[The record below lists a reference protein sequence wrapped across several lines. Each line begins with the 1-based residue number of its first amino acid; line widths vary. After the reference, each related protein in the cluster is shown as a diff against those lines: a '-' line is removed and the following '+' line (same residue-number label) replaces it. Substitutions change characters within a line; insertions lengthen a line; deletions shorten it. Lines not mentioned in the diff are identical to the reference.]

1 VSDPSDDAVHEARRR
16 SFDAIAD
23 TYDEVRPGYPAA
35 VFDALV
41 ASVAPPARVLEI
53 GAGTGQATG
62 ALLGRGYQVVAIEPG
77 RNLAARLAAKLGH
90 RALTVRAERL
100 EDWEVEHAA
109 FDLAAAFG
117 SFHWVDRAAAYRIIA
132 TALRPGGWLALAWNE
147 RLDDIVPGSFEDAVQ
162 PVYRRW
168 APSLAHAEQ
177 TPTHDWRPS
186 IAASGLFGEAK
197 RLSFPWSRRLDTA
210 TYLRLLDTYSNH
222 RLLAGRERGA
232 LHAAIAA
239 LIEERFDGEVLE
251 ERETV
256 LYLAPLR
263 HTNPPPRSG

>member
-1 VSDPSDDAVHEARRR
+1 MSDPDGAAAHEARRR

-23 TYDEVRPGYPAA
+23 TYDEVRPGYPSA
-35 VFDALV
+35 VFDELAARV
-41 ASVAPPARVLEI
+41 AAPARVLEI

-62 ALLGRGYQVVAIEPG
+62 PLLGRGYEVVAIEPG
-77 RNLAARLAAKLGH
+77 RNLAAHLVAKLTD

-100 EDWEVEHAA
+100 EDWKVEPAA

-117 SFHWVDRAAAYRIIA
+117 SFHWVDQTAAYRIIA
-132 TALRPGGWLALAWNE
+132 TALRGGGWLALAWNE
-147 RLDDIVPGSFEDAVQ
+147 GLEATRGSFEDAVQ
-162 PVYRRW
+162 PVYRQL

-177 TPTHDWRPS
+177 RHTVDWRPS
-186 IAASGLFGEAK
+186 IAATGLFGEAK

-222 RLLAGRERGA
+222 RLLGGSEREA
-232 LHAAIAA
+232 LHAAIAV
-239 LIEERFDGEVLE
+239 LIDDHFDGAVVE

-256 LYLAPLR
+256 LYLAPR
-263 HTNPPPRSG
+263 R